1 MGKIQLFKT
10 LIVGVFAWLFTQAVN
25 AQSNFLYIQS
35 ENNTPYIISLKG
47 NNYNSNAKGYLMIP
61 QMQNGDYSIM
71 IGISGDQKQEYTY
84 SFTIADKPKGY
95 SLKLSQEGEWI
106 LMDMVTLETIRGLT
120 SDNMSNTIS
129 SEKQVQKLSEK
140 ATDKGIEIVYSVKN
154 GTKTDKVD
162 VIIPKPSSNKVRKKT
177 TKQQ

>member
-1 MGKIQLFKT
+1 MGKIQFFKT
-10 LIVGVFAWLFTQAVN
+10 VIVGVCAWLLTLSVN
-25 AQSNFLYIQS
+25 AQSNFLYIQT
-35 ENNTPYIISLKG
+35 ENNTPYMLNLKG

-61 QMQNGDYSIM
+61 QMQNGDYSIV
-71 IGISGDQKQEYTY
+71 ISVSGDQKQEYTY
-84 SFTIADKPKGY
+84 NITIADKPKGY

-120 SDNMSNTIS
+120 SDIIS
-129 SEKQVQKLSEK
+129 SVSTEKQIQKLSEK

-154 GTKTDKVD
+154 GAKIDKVD
-162 VIIPKPSSNKVRKKT
+162 IILPKPSTNKIRSKT

>member
-1 MGKIQLFKT
+1 MRKTQSFKT
-10 LIVGVFAWLFTQAVN
+10 LIVGICTWLFTLAVN
-25 AQSNFLYIQS
+25 AQSNFLYIQT
-35 ENNTPYIISLKG
+35 ENNSPYVLNLKG

-71 IGISGDQKQEYTY
+71 IAISGDQKQEYTY
-84 SFTIADKPKGY
+84 SITIADKPKGY

-120 SDNMSNTIS
+120 SDIIGTVSA
-129 SEKQVQKLSEK
+129 EKQIQKLSEK
-140 ATDKGIEIVYSVKN
+140 STEKGTEIVYSVKN
-154 GTKTDKVD
+154 GAKTDKVD
-162 VIIPKPSSNKVRKKT
+162 VIIPKSTTNKVRSKT

>member
-1 MGKIQLFKT
+1 MGKVQLFKT
-10 LIVGVFAWLFTQAVN
+10 VIVGICACVFTQGLN
-25 AQSNFLYIQS
+25 AQSNFLYIQT
-35 ENNTPYIISLKG
+35 ENNAPYILNLKG

-61 QMQNGDYSIM
+61 QMQNGDYSLI
-71 IGISGDQKQEYTY
+71 ISISGDQKLEYTY
-84 SFTIADKPKGY
+84 SITIADKPKGF

-120 SDNMSNTIS
+120 SDNISTIS

-140 ATDKGIEIVYSVKN
+140 ATDKGVEIVYSVKN
-154 GTKTDKVD
+154 GTKTDKVEV
-162 VIIPKPSSNKVRKKT
+162 VILKPTITSVRKKT

>member
-10 LIVGVFAWLFTQAVN
+10 VIVGVFAWLFTQAVN
-25 AQSNFLYIQS
+25 AQANFLYIQT
-35 ENNTPYIISLKG
+35 ENNTPYSLNLKG

-71 IGISGDQKQEYTY
+71 ISISGDQKQEYTY

-106 LMDMVTLETIRGLT
+106 LMDMVTLETIRGLS
-120 SDNMSNTIS
+120 SDNMGSGS
-129 SEKQVQKLSEK
+129 AEKQVQKLSEK
-140 ATDKGIEIVYSVKN
+140 YTDKGIEIVYSVKN
-154 GTKTDKVD
+154 GVKTDKVD
-162 VIIPKPSSNKVRKKT
+162 VIIPKPITSSIRKKT